1 MKTALLLAGCAAR
14 GVIQAGMIQAVLDSG
29 IEYDML
35 YGSSAGALNGALLH
49 AGQLQDMKDLWLNI
63 RNKDVYSQAPWNA
76 VRANKGCLYDSTPLL
91 KLIQQKINF
100 AKLVSNPKPFILH
113 VTEMYPEWKSIHV
126 NATEPIDALAKL
138 LWASAS
144 PPVLMPPVQIGTGT
158 FTDGG
163 LTNNYSVVD
172 AVNAGADRLI
182 VLAPMVPEPKPIR
195 NIIDSIEFTISIQ
208 LWNQLERELKFVNIL
223 NNVPGYRKI
232 EVILITADKP
242 TGIGILDF
250 DIKDRQK
257 WIDYGYEL
265 AKNKLQGL
273 WS

>member
-1 MKTALLLAGCAAR
+1 MKTAILLAGAGAR
-14 GVIQAGMIQAVLDSG
+14 GIIQAGMIQGVLDAG
-29 IEYDML
+29 IDYDML

-49 AGQLQDMKDLWLNI
+49 AGQLQEMQDLWLNI

-76 VRANKGCLYDSTPLL
+76 LRANKGCLYDSTPLL
-91 KLIQQKINF
+91 KLIERTVNISSVVKT
-100 AKLVSNPKPFILH
+100 PKPFVVN
-113 VTEMYPEWKSIHV
+113 VTELAPEWKASHFV
-126 NATEPIDALAKL
+126 AAQYPEALSKI

-144 PPVLMPPVQIGTGT
+144 PPILMPPVECT

-172 AVNAGADRLI
+172 AVHAGADRLI
-182 VLAPMVPEPKPIR
+182 VLAPMVPEPKPIK
-195 NIIDSIEFTISIQ
+195 NIIDSTEFTISIQ
-208 LWNQLERELKFVNIL
+208 LWNQLQRELKFVNIL

-250 DIKDRQK
+250 EVKDRQK
-257 WIDYGYEL
+257 WIDYGYRL
-265 AKNKLQGL
+265 AREKLT
-273 WS
+273 